1 LLNNGKKLLELG
13 DFSSARA
20 FFGKARDL
28 GNRQALLLLGQ
39 SYDPVIFS
47 DRNVIGLE
55 PNPALARKYY
65 VEARSAGVIDA
76 DNALASLEAWRQR

>member
-1 LLNNGKKLLELG
+1 MLSNGKKLLALG

-39 SYDPVIFS
+39 SYDPVFFS

-55 PNPALARKYY
+55 PNPMLAPEYY
-65 VEARSAGVIDA
+65 VEARSTG
-76 DNALASLEAWRQR
+76 